1 MKAEFGKYYILNN
14 DKYYFSVELQR
25 NIKFNEPLI
34 IKCGSGFFK
43 TCHFGYLINTG
54 IGNTGIGN
62 DVITDNEIEFSD
74 EDVVS
79 EYFLRVNQINFVD
92 F

>member
-1 MKAEFGKYYILNN
+1 MKAEFGKFYILNHN
-14 DKYYFSVELQR
+14 KDYFSVELQR

-43 TCHFGYLINTG
+43 TCHFGCLV
-54 IGNTGIGN
+54 NTGIGN
-62 DVITDNEIEFSD
+62 DFITDNEIEFSD

-79 EYFLRVNQINFVD
+79 EYFLQVKPINFVD